1 MKQRHGSTLLE
12 VVIAIPISF
21 ALLIGAI
28 GLVHKAMVVS
38 NLAKNQSLA
47 RRTIGNL
54 AQQFRTDV
62 HESETAQLEREE
74 RSDKFRLLLSHPE
87 RNTVIYESGDSVIRR
102 IAGDSQQEQF
112 LISGNRDAKVEIL
125 DVTSRTISRSMK
137 RIRLT
142 IMRPTEGNLKNDE
155 SNGLA
160 DAEIEATL
168 GVFASARTG
177 KHSHE

>member
-62 HESETAQLEREE
+62 HESETAQL
-74 RSDKFRLLLSHPE
+74 
-87 RNTVIYESGDSVIRR
+87 IYESGDSVIRR
-102 IAGDSQQEQF
+102 IAGDAQQEQF
-112 LISGNRDAKVEIL
+112 LISGNRDAKVEIF
-125 DVTSRTISRSMK
+125 DVTSRTISSSMK

-142 IMRPTEGNLKNDE
+142 ILRPTEGNLKNDE

-177 KHSHE
+177 KESHE

>member
-1 MKQRHGSTLLE
+1 
-12 VVIAIPISF
+12 
-21 ALLIGAI
+21 
-28 GLVHKAMVVS
+28 
-38 NLAKNQSLA
+38 
-47 RRTIGNL
+47 
-54 AQQFRTDV
+54 
-62 HESETAQLEREE
+62 
-74 RSDKFRLLLSHPE
+74 
-87 RNTVIYESGDSVIRR
+87 
-102 IAGDSQQEQF
+102 
-112 LISGNRDAKVEIL
+112 
-125 DVTSRTISRSMK
+125 MK

>member
-1 MKQRHGSTLLE
+1 
-12 VVIAIPISF
+12 
-21 ALLIGAI
+21 
-28 GLVHKAMVVS
+28 
-38 NLAKNQSLA
+38 
-47 RRTIGNL
+47 
-54 AQQFRTDV
+54 
-62 HESETAQLEREE
+62 
-74 RSDKFRLLLSHPE
+74 LLLSHPE